1 MTSTA
6 EAPTGAVDPGKP
18 VVLKHIRNWS
28 LLCLGLGLMMVAA
41 TWTDFGEAAYAS
53 MIEGD
58 KTNMLGV
65 GFGLLSIAVA
75 GFLLRSPLA
84 NLLAARDEA
93 GEGQPAFLTNHPYAT
108 LFLVSLV
115 ILFIEVM
122 FIRYTSSQIR
132 IFAFY
137 KNIPLIACFLGL
149 GLGCFLRNGRAR
161 HVLWFL
167 LWILPLTAF
176 LSQGALLVDNTLSL
190 WAALAT
196 SEFMLGDTL
205 VGPDHVG
212 GLDKLAVQVSIG
224 GFAVLALL
232 AIASLFTLLG
242 RLLGTA
248 FDQVPRLPGYTMNIL
263 GSLAG
268 ILLFIAL
275 SYLQTPPSVW
285 YLAGLLPLIA
295 WVSGRRAVSAAL
307 LLVCASALVVLPSRG
322 ETVWSPYQKLVGHK
336 MEDGGYFIQI
346 SDVFYQAALDLSPE
360 GIARR
365 GSNPTPQYSGIYEG
379 LPAPERVLVV
389 GAGTGNDVAAALR
402 AGASRVDAVDID
414 PAIVS
419 MGRRHHPER
428 PYDDP
433 RVRVIVNDARKAFGS
448 LPENSYDA
456 VVFGLLDSHTQ
467 LGMSSVR
474 LDNYVFTL
482 ESFSAAGRLLRPGG
496 HIMLTAAIAPQWFVE
511 RFIAMLG
518 VVCDGPVDY
527 RSYGGSAKSFVCQVE
542 DPSRLAG
549 AAPDYQGSTVLPTDD
564 WPFLYLPAP
573 GIPQAYVVV
582 VAMLL
587 IASVIY
593 LRRGGLGLGSITP
606 YRSHMFFL
614 GAAFLLM
621 EVYAINRLAL
631 LFGTTWLVSAVTI
644 GVVLTL
650 IVLANLTVAAVK
662 ANLQKPAYAALVVC
676 LVLSFFVEPSVVLGA
691 GTGPM
696 LGYALFILSPIYFAG
711 IVFAQSFRL
720 SETAGPAIGANILG
734 AVLGGWVEY
743 ATMMTGIKTMVLLAL
758 ALYLASM
765 IALAIKPKPGRA
777 AEPVTQLS

>member
-1 MTSTA
+1 MPDQDQGATA
-6 EAPTGAVDPGKP
+6 
-18 VVLKHIRNWS
+18 LKQIRTWALS
-28 LLCLGLGLMMVAA
+28 CFGLGLVIAAA
-41 TWTDFGEAAYAS
+41 TLLEPGESRYAS
-53 MIEGD
+53 FIEGD
-58 KTNMLGV
+58 SAQVIGV
-65 GFGLLSIAVA
+65 GLGLCLFAAIA
-75 GFLLRSPLA
+75 FMLRARLA
-84 NLLAARDEA
+84 KLLAV
-93 GEGQPAFLTNHPYAT
+93 PADSQDSLLKDHPYAA

-122 FIRYTSSQIR
+122 FIRYTSSQLR

-137 KNIPLIACFLGL
+137 KNIPLISCFLGL
-149 GLGCFLRNGRAR
+149 GLGCFLRNGGSR

-176 LSQGALLVDNTLSL
+176 LSQGALLVDNTLSV
-190 WAALAT
+190 WGAAAST
-196 SEFMLGDTL
+196 EFVLGDAL
-205 VGPDHVG
+205 FDSGQANA
-212 GLDKLAVQVSIG
+212 LIRFNLQVAIG
-224 GFAVLALL
+224 GFAVVALL
-232 AIASLFTLLG
+232 AIAALFTLLG

-275 SYLQTPPSVW
+275 SYLQTPPAVW
-285 YLAGLLPLIA
+285 YLAGLLPLLA
-295 WVSGRRAVSAAL
+295 WVSGRRAASAAL
-307 LLVCASALVVLPSRG
+307 LLVGLSVLAVLPSRG
-322 ETVWSPYQKLVGHK
+322 ETVWSPYQKLVGQ
-336 MEDGGYFIQI
+336 ETSDGGYWVQI
-346 SDVFYQAALDLSPE
+346 SDVFYQVALDLSPE
-360 GIARR
+360 AIAKR
-365 GSNPTPQYSGIYEG
+365 GDNPAPHYAGIYDG
-379 LPAPERVLVV
+379 VPTPERVLVV

-414 PAIVS
+414 PAIIS
-419 MGRRHHPER
+419 MGRAHHPER

-433 RVRVIVNDARKAFGS
+433 RVHVIIDDARKAFRT

-482 ESFSAAGRLLRPGG
+482 ESLRAAGRLLRPGG
-496 HIMLTAAIAPQWFVE
+496 HIMLSAAINPTWFVE
-511 RFIAMLG
+511 RFIAMLET
-518 VVCDGPVDY
+518 VCSGPVDY
-527 RSYGGSAKSFVCQVE
+527 RSYGGAPKSFVCQVD
-542 DPSRLAG
+542 DPSQLA
-549 AAPDYQGSTVLPTDD
+549 AAGHSYEGPKVLPSDD
-564 WPFLYLPAP
+564 WPFLYLP
-573 GIPQAYVVV
+573 GRTIPQAYLVV

-587 IASVIY
+587 FASVAY
-593 LRRGGLGLGSITP
+593 LRKGGLGLGSITP

-650 IVLANLTVAAVK
+650 IVLANLTVAAVRM
-662 ANLQKPAYAALVVC
+662 NLQKPAYVALFLC
-676 LVLSFFVEPSVVLGA
+676 LVLSFWIEPQVVLGE
-691 GTGPM
+691 GTA
-696 LGYALFILSPIYFAG
+696 LLLAYALFILSPIYFAG
-711 IVFAQSFRL
+711 MVFAQSFRL

-743 ATMMTGIKTMVLLAL
+743 ATMMTGIKSMALLAL
-758 ALYLASM
+758 ALYLASL
-765 IALAIKPKPGRA
+765 IALVVKSRPGKANQPA
-777 AEPVTQLS
+777 AQLS